1 MVMSMMSGVMLQ
13 RQTIERVLHE
23 QVGDIQW
30 QELVAEKPKTM
41 CQKHRHKKAR
51 HKQQNK

>member
-41 CQKHRHKKAR
+41 CQKHRHKKGKA
-51 HKQQNK
+51 

>member
-1 MVMSMMSGVMLQ
+1 MAMSMMSGVMLQ
-13 RQTIERVLHE
+13 CQTIEWVLHE

-41 CQKHRHKKAR
+41 CQKHRHKKGKA
-51 HKQQNK
+51 